1 MISLNE
7 LLNTMPAGGPLNK
20 VVKQDTE
27 LRAEKSQG
35 SSQGEQDSPQGS
47 PSKAEVNLLDAPIGA
62 VQSAQVWS
70 TDLTALANFEDSI
83 DYMNRIEAMPP
94 LADLIDIYSQEA
106 ADAALQLNSEQ
117 SELLA
122 LVHDE
127 LNKIEESIDLKQ
139 IDTVVS
145 AIMERLQENP
155 EVLNCVQPKDMRI
168 LINSFDRLYATK
180 SAVSSARK
188 EKAAEK
194 RSNKAKQLAFLED
207 LDNELDI

>member
-1 MISLNE
+1 MISLNQ
-7 LLNTMPAGGPLNK
+7 LLNDLGASAQPAPEPSAMPSEQPTQLTPKEAETKEAPQVPNLLSAPLN
-20 VVKQDTE
+20 
-27 LRAEKSQG
+27 
-35 SSQGEQDSPQGS
+35 
-47 PSKAEVNLLDAPIGA
+47 A
-62 VQSAQVWS
+62 VQAAQVWS

-94 LADLIDIYSQEA
+94 LADLIDLYSKEA
-106 ADAALQLNSEQ
+106 SEASLQLNSEQ

-122 LVHDE
+122 LVHNE
-127 LNKIEESIDLKQ
+127 LGKIEESIDLKQ
-139 IDTVVS
+139 IDTSVS

-155 EVLNCVQPKDMRI
+155 EVLNCIQPKDMRI

-207 LDNELDI
+207 LDNELDL

>member
-7 LLNTMPAGGPLNK
+7 LLNTLPAGGPAAQVPNTSL
-20 VVKQDTE
+20 KQDEPAAT
-27 LRAEKSQG
+27 AAKQ
-35 SSQGEQDSPQGS
+35 
-47 PSKAEVNLLDAPIGA
+47 EVNLLSAPLSA
-62 VQSAQVWS
+62 VQAAQVWS

-83 DYMNRIEAMPP
+83 DYMNRIGAMPP
-94 LADLIDIYSQEA
+94 LADLIDLYSKEA

-117 SELLA
+117 SELLS
-122 LVHDE
+122 LVHNE
-127 LNKIEESIDLKQ
+127 LGKIEESIDLKQ
-139 IDTVVS
+139 IDTTVS

>member
-7 LLNTMPAGGPLNK
+7 LLNTLPAGGPAASNTSLNAGCK
-20 VVKQDTE
+20 
-27 LRAEKSQG
+27 AEEPEAPK
-35 SSQGEQDSPQGS
+35 
-47 PSKAEVNLLDAPIGA
+47 KEVNLLDAPIGA

-94 LADLIDIYSQEA
+94 LADLIDLYSKEA

-117 SELLA
+117 SELLS
-122 LVHDE
+122 LVHNE
-127 LNKIEESIDLKQ
+127 LSKIEESIDLKQ
-139 IDTVVS
+139 IDTTVS

-155 EVLNCVQPKDMRI
+155 EVLNCIQPKDMRI

-207 LDNELDI
+207 LDNELDL

>member
-7 LLNTMPAGGPLNK
+7 LLNTLPASGPAAQVPNTSLNT
-20 VVKQDTE
+20 VVKQDE
-27 LRAEKSQG
+27 PVAPAAKQ
-35 SSQGEQDSPQGS
+35 
-47 PSKAEVNLLDAPIGA
+47 EVNLLSAPLSA
-62 VQSAQVWS
+62 VQATQVWS

-94 LADLIDIYSQEA
+94 LADLIDLYSKEA
-106 ADAALQLNSEQ
+106 DDAALQLNSEQ
-117 SELLA
+117 SELLS
-122 LVHDE
+122 LVHNE
-127 LNKIEESIDLKQ
+127 LGKIEESIDLKQ
-139 IDTVVS
+139 IDTTVS

>member
-7 LLNTMPAGGPLNK
+7 LLNTLPAGSPAAQVPNTSLNT
-20 VVKQDTE
+20 VVKQDVE
-27 LRAEKSQG
+27 HK
-35 SSQGEQDSPQGS
+35 EQPTQLAPKES
-47 PSKAEVNLLDAPIGA
+47 EVNLLSAPLSA
-62 VQSAQVWS
+62 VQAVQVWS

-94 LADLIDIYSQEA
+94 LADLIDLYSKEA

-117 SELLA
+117 SELLS
-122 LVHDE
+122 LVHNE
-127 LNKIEESIDLKQ
+127 LGKIEESIDLKQ
-139 IDTVVS
+139 IDTTVS

>member
-7 LLNTMPAGGPLNK
+7 LLNTLPAGGPAAQVPNTSLNT
-20 VVKQDTE
+20 VVKQDVE
-27 LRAEKSQG
+27 HK
-35 SSQGEQDSPQGS
+35 EQPTQLAPKES
-47 PSKAEVNLLDAPIGA
+47 EVNLLSAPLSA
-62 VQSAQVWS
+62 VQAAQVWS

-94 LADLIDIYSQEA
+94 LADLIDLYSKEA

-117 SELLA
+117 SELLS
-122 LVHDE
+122 LVHNE
-127 LNKIEESIDLKQ
+127 LGKIEESIDLKQ
-139 IDTVVS
+139 IDTTVS

-188 EKAAEK
+188 EKAAKK

>member
-7 LLNTMPAGGPLNK
+7 LLNTLPDSGPAMSNA
-20 VVKQDTE
+20 VKQDE
-27 LRAEKSQG
+27 PVAPAAKQ
-35 SSQGEQDSPQGS
+35 
-47 PSKAEVNLLDAPIGA
+47 EVNLLSAPLSA
-62 VQSAQVWS
+62 VQAAQVWS

-83 DYMNRIEAMPP
+83 DYMNRIEAMPS
-94 LADLIDIYSQEA
+94 LADLIDLYSKEA

-117 SELLA
+117 SELLS
-122 LVHDE
+122 LVHNE
-127 LNKIEESIDLKQ
+127 LGKIEESIDLKQ
-139 IDTVVS
+139 IDTTVS

-155 EVLNCVQPKDMRI
+155 EVLNCVQPKDMRS

>member
-1 MISLNE
+1 
-7 LLNTMPAGGPLNK
+7 
-20 VVKQDTE
+20 
-27 LRAEKSQG
+27 
-35 SSQGEQDSPQGS
+35 
-47 PSKAEVNLLDAPIGA
+47 
-62 VQSAQVWS
+62 
-70 TDLTALANFEDSI
+70 
-83 DYMNRIEAMPP
+83 MPP
-94 LADLIDIYSQEA
+94 LADLIDLYSKEA

-117 SELLA
+117 SELLS
-122 LVHDE
+122 LVHNE
-127 LNKIEESIDLKQ
+127 LGKIEESIDLKQ
-139 IDTVVS
+139 IDTTVS

-155 EVLNCVQPKDMRI
+155 EILNCVQPKDMRI

>member
-7 LLNTMPAGGPLNK
+7 LLYTMPSGGPLPNTLYA
-20 VVKQDTE
+20 VKQGAG
-27 LRAEKSQG
+27 R
-35 SSQGEQDSPQGS
+35 
-47 PSKAEVNLLDAPIGA
+47 KAEAPKAQELGASLLNAPLSA
-62 VQSAQVWS
+62 VQAAQVWS

-94 LADLIDIYSQEA
+94 LADLIDLYSKEA

-117 SELLA
+117 SELLS
-122 LVHDE
+122 LVHNE
-127 LNKIEESIDLKQ
+127 LGKIEESIDLKQ
-139 IDTVVS
+139 IDTTVS

-155 EVLNCVQPKDMRI
+155 EVLNCIQPKDMRI

>member
-7 LLNTMPAGGPLNK
+7 LLNTLPAGGPAAQVPNISLNT
-20 VVKQDTE
+20 VVKQDVE
-27 LRAEKSQG
+27 HK
-35 SSQGEQDSPQGS
+35 EQPTQLAPKES
-47 PSKAEVNLLDAPIGA
+47 EVNLLSAPLSA
-62 VQSAQVWS
+62 VQAAQVWS

-94 LADLIDIYSQEA
+94 LADLIDLYSKEA

-117 SELLA
+117 SELLS
-122 LVHDE
+122 LVHNE
-127 LNKIEESIDLKQ
+127 LGKIEESIDLKQ
-139 IDTVVS
+139 IDTTVS

>member
-7 LLNTMPAGGPLNK
+7 LLNTLPASGSAAPNASLN
-20 VVKQDTE
+20 
-27 LRAEKSQG
+27 AE
-35 SSQGEQDSPQGS
+35 
-47 PSKAEVNLLDAPIGA
+47 SKAEEPKAPKEEVNLLNAPINA

-83 DYMNRIEAMPP
+83 DYMDRIEAMPS
-94 LADLIDIYSQEA
+94 LADLIDLYSKEA

-117 SELLA
+117 SELLT
-122 LVHDE
+122 LVHNE
-127 LNKIEESIDLKQ
+127 LSKIEESIDLKQ
-139 IDTVVS
+139 IDTSVS

-168 LINSFDRLYATK
+168 LINSFDRLYAMK

>member
-1 MISLNE
+1 MISLNK
-7 LLNTMPAGGPLNK
+7 LLNTLPAGGPAAQVPNTSLNT
-20 VVKQDTE
+20 VVKQDVE
-27 LRAEKSQG
+27 HK
-35 SSQGEQDSPQGS
+35 EQPTQLAPKES
-47 PSKAEVNLLDAPIGA
+47 EVNLLSAPLSA
-62 VQSAQVWS
+62 VQAAQVWS

-94 LADLIDIYSQEA
+94 LADLIDLYSKEA

-117 SELLA
+117 SELLS
-122 LVHDE
+122 LVHNE
-127 LNKIEESIDLKQ
+127 LGKIEESIDLKQ
-139 IDTVVS
+139 IDTTVS

>member
-7 LLNTMPAGGPLNK
+7 LLNTLPAGGPAATSNA
-20 VVKQDTE
+20 VKQ
-27 LRAEKSQG
+27 
-35 SSQGEQDSPQGS
+35 EQ
-47 PSKAEVNLLDAPIGA
+47 EVNLLSAPLSA
-62 VQSAQVWS
+62 VQAAQVWS

-94 LADLIDIYSQEA
+94 LADLIDLYSKEA

-117 SELLA
+117 NELLS
-122 LVHDE
+122 LVHNE
-127 LNKIEESIDLKQ
+127 LSKIEESIDLKQ
-139 IDTVVS
+139 IDTAVS

>member
-7 LLNTMPAGGPLNK
+7 LLNTLPASGPAMSNA
-20 VVKQDTE
+20 VKQDE
-27 LRAEKSQG
+27 PVAPAAKQ
-35 SSQGEQDSPQGS
+35 
-47 PSKAEVNLLDAPIGA
+47 EVNLLSAPLSA
-62 VQSAQVWS
+62 VQAAQVWS

-94 LADLIDIYSQEA
+94 LADLIDLYAKEA

-117 SELLA
+117 SELLS
-122 LVHDE
+122 LVHNE
-127 LNKIEESIDLKQ
+127 LGKIEESIDLKQ
-139 IDTVVS
+139 IDTTVS

-155 EVLNCVQPKDMRI
+155 EVLNCVQPKDMRS

>member
-7 LLNTMPAGGPLNK
+7 LLNTLPAGGPAAQVPNTSLNT
-20 VVKQDTE
+20 VVKQDVE
-27 LRAEKSQG
+27 HK
-35 SSQGEQDSPQGS
+35 EQPTQLAPKES
-47 PSKAEVNLLDAPIGA
+47 EVNLLSAPLSA
-62 VQSAQVWS
+62 VQAAQVWS

-83 DYMNRIEAMPP
+83 DYMNRIGAMPP
-94 LADLIDIYSQEA
+94 LADLIDLYSKEA

-117 SELLA
+117 SELLS
-122 LVHDE
+122 LVHNE
-127 LNKIEESIDLKQ
+127 LGKIEESIDLKQ
-139 IDTVVS
+139 IDTTVS

>member
-7 LLNTMPAGGPLNK
+7 LLNTLPAGGPAAQVPNTSLNT
-20 VVKQDTE
+20 VVKQDEPAAT
-27 LRAEKSQG
+27 AAKQ
-35 SSQGEQDSPQGS
+35 
-47 PSKAEVNLLDAPIGA
+47 EVNLLDAPIRA
-62 VQSAQVWS
+62 VQAAQVWS

-83 DYMNRIEAMPP
+83 DYMNRIEAMPL
-94 LADLIDIYSQEA
+94 LADLIDLYSKEA

-117 SELLA
+117 SELIS
-122 LVHDE
+122 LVHNE
-127 LNKIEESIDLKQ
+127 LSKIEESIDLKQ
-139 IDTVVS
+139 IDTTVS

>member
-7 LLNTMPAGGPLNK
+7 LLYTMPSGGSLPNTLLYA
-20 VVKQDTE
+20 VKQGAG
-27 LRAEKSQG
+27 R
-35 SSQGEQDSPQGS
+35 
-47 PSKAEVNLLDAPIGA
+47 KAEAPKAQELGASLLNAPLSA
-62 VQSAQVWS
+62 VQAAQVWS

-94 LADLIDIYSQEA
+94 LADLIDLYSKEA

-117 SELLA
+117 SELLS
-122 LVHDE
+122 LVHNE
-127 LNKIEESIDLKQ
+127 LGKIEESIDLKQ
-139 IDTVVS
+139 IDTTVS

-155 EVLNCVQPKDMRI
+155 EVLNCIQPKDMRI

>member
-7 LLNTMPAGGPLNK
+7 LLNTLPAGSPAAQVPNTSLNT
-20 VVKQDTE
+20 VVKQDVE
-27 LRAEKSQG
+27 HK
-35 SSQGEQDSPQGS
+35 EQPTQLA
-47 PSKAEVNLLDAPIGA
+47 PKEAEVNLLSAPLSA
-62 VQSAQVWS
+62 VQAAQVWS

-94 LADLIDIYSQEA
+94 LADLIDLYSKEA
-106 ADAALQLNSEQ
+106 ADAALQLNSAQ
-117 SELLA
+117 NELLS
-122 LVHDE
+122 LVHNE
-127 LNKIEESIDLKQ
+127 LGKIEESIDLKQ
-139 IDTVVS
+139 IDTTVS

>member
-7 LLNTMPAGGPLNK
+7 LLNTLPAGGPAMSNA
-20 VVKQDTE
+20 VKQDE
-27 LRAEKSQG
+27 
-35 SSQGEQDSPQGS
+35 
-47 PSKAEVNLLDAPIGA
+47 PSAPAAKQEVNLLSAPLSA
-62 VQSAQVWS
+62 VQAAQVWS

-83 DYMNRIEAMPP
+83 DYMNRIEAMTP
-94 LADLIDIYSQEA
+94 LADLIDLYSKEA

-117 SELLA
+117 SELLS
-122 LVHDE
+122 LVHNE
-127 LNKIEESIDLKQ
+127 LGKIEESIDLKQ
-139 IDTVVS
+139 IDTTVS

>member
-7 LLNTMPAGGPLNK
+7 LLNTLPAVSNA
-20 VVKQDTE
+20 VKQDE
-27 LRAEKSQG
+27 PLA
-35 SSQGEQDSPQGS
+35 
-47 PSKAEVNLLDAPIGA
+47 PSAAKQEVNLLSAPLSA
-62 VQSAQVWS
+62 VQAAQVWS

-94 LADLIDIYSQEA
+94 LADLIDLYSKEA

-117 SELLA
+117 NELLS
-122 LVHDE
+122 LVHNE
-127 LNKIEESIDLKQ
+127 LGKIEESIDLKQ
-139 IDTVVS
+139 IDTTVS

>member
-7 LLNTMPAGGPLNK
+7 LLNTLPAGGPAVSNA
-20 VVKQDTE
+20 VKQDE
-27 LRAEKSQG
+27 PVAPAAK
-35 SSQGEQDSPQGS
+35 P
-47 PSKAEVNLLDAPIGA
+47 EVNLLSAPLSA
-62 VQSAQVWS
+62 VQAAQVWS
-70 TDLTALANFEDSI
+70 TDLTALTNFEDSI
-83 DYMNRIEAMPP
+83 DYMNRIETMPP
-94 LADLIDIYSQEA
+94 LADLIDLYSKEA

-122 LVHDE
+122 LVHNE
-127 LNKIEESIDLKQ
+127 LGKIEESIDLKQ
-139 IDTVVS
+139 IDTSVS

-155 EVLNCVQPKDMRI
+155 EVLNCIQPKDMRI

>member
-7 LLNTMPAGGPLNK
+7 LLNTLPAAMSNA
-20 VVKQDTE
+20 VKQDE
-27 LRAEKSQG
+27 PA
-35 SSQGEQDSPQGS
+35 
-47 PSKAEVNLLDAPIGA
+47 PSAAKQEVNLLSAPLSA
-62 VQSAQVWS
+62 VQAAQVWS

-94 LADLIDIYSQEA
+94 LADLIDLYSKEA

-117 SELLA
+117 SELLS
-122 LVHDE
+122 LVHNE
-127 LNKIEESIDLKQ
+127 LGKIEESIDLKQ
-139 IDTVVS
+139 IDTAVS

>member
-7 LLNTMPAGGPLNK
+7 LLNTLPAGTAASNTSLN
-20 VVKQDTE
+20 VE
-27 LRAEKSQG
+27 
-35 SSQGEQDSPQGS
+35 
-47 PSKAEVNLLDAPIGA
+47 SKAEEPSAPKEVNLLDAPIRA
-62 VQSAQVWS
+62 VQAAQVWS
-70 TDLTALANFEDSI
+70 TDLTALANFEDWI
-83 DYMNRIEAMPP
+83 DYMIGIEAMRP
-94 LADLIDIYSQEA
+94 LADLIDLYSKEA

-117 SELLA
+117 SELLS
-122 LVHDE
+122 LVHNE
-127 LNKIEESIDLKQ
+127 LSKIEESIDLKQ
-139 IDTVVS
+139 IDTTVS

>member
-1 MISLNE
+1 MISLNQ
-7 LLNTMPAGGPLNK
+7 LLNDLGAPSATSVPPVPSTPTPAQVLNEVPKAQPSASAPNLLSAPLN
-20 VVKQDTE
+20 
-27 LRAEKSQG
+27 
-35 SSQGEQDSPQGS
+35 
-47 PSKAEVNLLDAPIGA
+47 A

-70 TDLTALANFEDSI
+70 TDLTAMANFEDSI

-94 LADLIDIYSQEA
+94 LADLIDLYSKEA
-106 ADAALQLNSEQ
+106 SDAALQLNSEQ

-122 LVHDE
+122 LVHNE
-127 LNKIEESIDLKQ
+127 LGKIEESIDLKQ
-139 IDTVVS
+139 IDTSVS

-155 EVLNCVQPKDMRI
+155 EVLNCIQPKDMRI
-168 LINSFDRLYATK
+168 LINSFDRLYTTK

-207 LDNELDI
+207 LDNELEI

>member
-1 MISLNE
+1 MISLNQ
-7 LLNTMPAGGPLNK
+7 LLNDLGASAQPAPEPSAMPSEQPTQLTPNEAETKEAPQVPNLLSAPLN
-20 VVKQDTE
+20 
-27 LRAEKSQG
+27 
-35 SSQGEQDSPQGS
+35 
-47 PSKAEVNLLDAPIGA
+47 A
-62 VQSAQVWS
+62 VQAAQVWS

-94 LADLIDIYSQEA
+94 LADLIDLYSKEA
-106 ADAALQLNSEQ
+106 SEASLQLNSEQ

-122 LVHDE
+122 LVHNE
-127 LNKIEESIDLKQ
+127 LGKIEESIDLKQ
-139 IDTVVS
+139 IDTSVS

-155 EVLNCVQPKDMRI
+155 EVLNCIQPKDMRI

-207 LDNELDI
+207 LDNELDL

>member
-7 LLNTMPAGGPLNK
+7 LLNTLPASGPAAQVPNTSLNT
-20 VVKQDTE
+20 VVKQDVE
-27 LRAEKSQG
+27 HK
-35 SSQGEQDSPQGS
+35 EQPTQLAPKES
-47 PSKAEVNLLDAPIGA
+47 EVNLLSAPLSA
-62 VQSAQVWS
+62 VQAAQVWS

-94 LADLIDIYSQEA
+94 LADLIDLYSKEA

-117 SELLA
+117 SELLS
-122 LVHDE
+122 LVHNE
-127 LNKIEESIDLKQ
+127 LGKIEESIDLKQ
-139 IDTVVS
+139 IDTTVS

>member
-7 LLNTMPAGGPLNK
+7 LLNTLPAGGPAASNTSLN
-20 VVKQDTE
+20 VE
-27 LRAEKSQG
+27 
-35 SSQGEQDSPQGS
+35 
-47 PSKAEVNLLDAPIGA
+47 SKAEEPSAPKEVNLLNAPIGA

-94 LADLIDIYSQEA
+94 LADLIDLYSKEA

-117 SELLA
+117 SELLS
-122 LVHDE
+122 LVHNE
-127 LNKIEESIDLKQ
+127 LSKIEESIDLKQ
-139 IDTVVS
+139 IDTTVS

-207 LDNELDI
+207 LDNELDL

>member
-7 LLNTMPAGGPLNK
+7 LLNTLPNEQPIQLTPKEPAATAA
-20 VVKQDTE
+20 KQ
-27 LRAEKSQG
+27 
-35 SSQGEQDSPQGS
+35 
-47 PSKAEVNLLDAPIGA
+47 EVNLLSAPLSA
-62 VQSAQVWS
+62 VQAAQVWS

-94 LADLIDIYSQEA
+94 LADLIDLYSKEA

-117 SELLA
+117 SELLS
-122 LVHDE
+122 LVHNE
-127 LNKIEESIDLKQ
+127 LGKIEESIDLKQ
-139 IDTVVS
+139 IDTTVS

-194 RSNKAKQLAFLED
+194 RGNKAKQLAFLED

>member
-7 LLNTMPAGGPLNK
+7 LLYTMPSGGPLPNTLLYA
-20 VVKQDTE
+20 VKQGAG
-27 LRAEKSQG
+27 R
-35 SSQGEQDSPQGS
+35 
-47 PSKAEVNLLDAPIGA
+47 KAEAPKAQELGASLLNAPLSA
-62 VQSAQVWS
+62 VQEAQVWS

-94 LADLIDIYSQEA
+94 LADLIDLYSKEA

-117 SELLA
+117 SELLS
-122 LVHDE
+122 LVHNE
-127 LNKIEESIDLKQ
+127 LSKIEESIDLKQ
-139 IDTVVS
+139 IDTTVS

>member
-7 LLNTMPAGGPLNK
+7 LLYTMPSGGPLPNTLLYA
-20 VVKQDTE
+20 VKQGAG
-27 LRAEKSQG
+27 R
-35 SSQGEQDSPQGS
+35 
-47 PSKAEVNLLDAPIGA
+47 KAEAPKAQELGASLLNAPLSA
-62 VQSAQVWS
+62 VQAAQVWS

-94 LADLIDIYSQEA
+94 LADLIDLYSKEA

-117 SELLA
+117 SELLS
-122 LVHDE
+122 LVHNE
-127 LNKIEESIDLKQ
+127 LGKIEESIDLKQ
-139 IDTVVS
+139 IDTTVS

-155 EVLNCVQPKDMRI
+155 EVLNCIQPKDMRI

>member
-1 MISLNE
+1 MISLNQ
-7 LLNTMPAGGPLNK
+7 LLNDLGASAQPTPEPTPEPTQLTPKEAETKEAPQVPNLLSAPLN
-20 VVKQDTE
+20 
-27 LRAEKSQG
+27 
-35 SSQGEQDSPQGS
+35 
-47 PSKAEVNLLDAPIGA
+47 A
-62 VQSAQVWS
+62 VQAAQVWS

-94 LADLIDIYSQEA
+94 LADLIDLYSKEA
-106 ADAALQLNSEQ
+106 SEASLQLNSEQ

-122 LVHDE
+122 LVHNE
-127 LNKIEESIDLKQ
+127 LGKIEESIDLKQ
-139 IDTVVS
+139 IDTSVS

-155 EVLNCVQPKDMRI
+155 EVLNCIQPKDMRI

-207 LDNELDI
+207 LDNELDL

>member
-7 LLNTMPAGGPLNK
+7 LLNTLPAGGPAAQVPNTSLNT
-20 VVKQDTE
+20 VVKQDVE
-27 LRAEKSQG
+27 HK
-35 SSQGEQDSPQGS
+35 EQPTQLAPKES
-47 PSKAEVNLLDAPIGA
+47 EVNLLSAPLSA
-62 VQSAQVWS
+62 VQAAQVWS

-94 LADLIDIYSQEA
+94 LADLIDLYSKEA

-117 SELLA
+117 SELLS
-122 LVHDE
+122 LVHNE
-127 LNKIEESIDLKQ
+127 LGKIEESIDLKQ
-139 IDTVVS
+139 IDTTVS

>member
-1 MISLNE
+1 MISLNQ
-7 LLNTMPAGGPLNK
+7 LLNDLGVPSATSVPPVPPAQPTQLTT
-20 VVKQDTE
+20 QE
-27 LRAEKSQG
+27 AETKG
-35 SSQGEQDSPQGS
+35 APA
-47 PSKAEVNLLDAPIGA
+47 PEVNLLSAPLNA

-94 LADLIDIYSQEA
+94 LADLIDLYSKEA
-106 ADAALQLNSEQ
+106 SEASLQLNSEQ

-122 LVHDE
+122 LVHNE
-127 LNKIEESIDLKQ
+127 LGKIEESIDLKQ
-139 IDTVVS
+139 IDTSVS

-155 EVLNCVQPKDMRI
+155 EVLNCIQPKDMRI

>member
-7 LLNTMPAGGPLNK
+7 LLNTLPAGSPAAQVPNTSLNT
-20 VVKQDTE
+20 VVKQDVE
-27 LRAEKSQG
+27 HK
-35 SSQGEQDSPQGS
+35 EQPTQLAPKES
-47 PSKAEVNLLDAPIGA
+47 EVNLLSAPLSA
-62 VQSAQVWS
+62 VQAAQVWS

-94 LADLIDIYSQEA
+94 LADLIDLYSKEA

-117 SELLA
+117 NELLS
-122 LVHDE
+122 LVHNE
-127 LNKIEESIDLKQ
+127 LGKIEESIDLKQ
-139 IDTVVS
+139 IDTTVS

-194 RSNKAKQLAFLED
+194 RSNKAKQLAFLGD